1 MLFIFKKILFKLIF
15 NFSMF
20 LLLLIGIQ
28 NSKTTSKLNL
38 IFGESVQLPLSFII
52 GVSFIAGS
60 LTESFLPFR
69 KSSDQ

>member
-1 MLFIFKKILFKLIF
+1 
-15 NFSMF
+15 MF

-28 NSKTTSKLNL
+28 NSKTTNKLNL